1 MTKEQVSELVV
12 LMRGY
17 VDAKVAFEI
26 DYALD
31 RQSAYAGLTLSQ
43 AERELTA
50 FVEGLADA

>member
-1 MTKEQVSELVV
+1 MTKEQVSELVA

-31 RQSAYAGLTLSQ
+31 NPHDYSGSVLMQ
-43 AERELTA
+43 AEIELFK
-50 FVEGLADA
+50 FVDGLADA

>member
-26 DYALD
+26 DYELD
-31 RQSAYAGLTLSQ
+31 RQYGYAGLTLSQ
-43 AERELTA
+43 AERELTE
-50 FVEGLADA
+50 FVEGLASA